1 MDIIQRN
8 FLRLLR
14 CGAFDQR
21 EPLEPMSAWKWE
33 RLYEVS
39 RIHGVTPWIT
49 DGISRSED
57 DFFLQ
62 LSPSLRQKFDTDQT
76 SRQETIEPQLLTN
89 PLLNRKLQELSKD
102 SAASTTESGKNTFEL
117 LQRLIAIA
125 RNILTQGISLR
136 QLIQLG
142 QFLRT
147 HRYSIEYEVLNGW
160 IKALNMDSVA
170 RLIGSLLKEL
180 FYFPDSEIKF
190 TNPKA
195 DKSTRQA
202 VRDIFQLTEQKA
214 ADWYFTQGE
223 SVFVRSNDTNA
234 MMWHVKQS
242 ARYMRYYPSEAVT
255 NFMRNLAHSLSHIE
269 E

>member
-49 DGISRSED
+49 DGLQKAAD

-62 LSPSLRQKFDTDQT
+62 MPVTLRQKFDADQT
-76 SRQETIEPQLLTN
+76 SRHETVDQQQLTN
-89 PLLNRKLQELSKD
+89 PMLNRKLQEL
-102 SAASTTESGKNTFEL
+102 AETAGEPEAPMGATTYEL

-125 RNILTQGISLR
+125 CNILTQGISLR
-136 QLIQLG
+136 QLILLG
-142 QFLRT
+142 QYLRG
-147 HRYSIEYEVLNGW
+147 HRYSIEYDILKEW
-160 IKALNMDSVA
+160 IKKLSMERIVC
-170 RLIGSLLKEL
+170 LEGSLLQEL
-180 FYFPDSEIKF
+180 FYFPASDIKF
-190 TNPKA
+190 TDTKI
-195 DKSTRQA
+195 DKSIRRA
-202 VRDIFQLTEQKA
+202 VMDIFQLTEQKA

-223 SVFVRSNDTNA
+223 SVFVRSNDSNA